1 MSLKKWFKKNKKE
14 ENPKHEREF
23 RELLREN
30 LNGFAVDV
38 FNLDDPLII
47 MTPGE
52 RREYLLYFDR
62 MVKDKKLISRLEFF
76 INKQANL
83 TLKNS
88 KDGILDTAGVMRM
101 DGLSTF
107 KDDVERLS
115 QMFNKEESERP
126 ENKTP
131 LSAEDQLREQL
142 RL

>member
-1 MSLKKWFKKNKKE
+1 MSFIKWLKEKKKE
-14 ENPKHEREF
+14 ENPPHEREF

-38 FNLDDPLII
+38 FNLDDPLIV
-47 MTPGE
+47 MNPSE
-52 RREYLLYFDR
+52 RQEYLLYFDR
-62 MVKDKKLISRLEFF
+62 IVKDKKLISRLEFF

-115 QMFNKEESERP
+115 KMFLMEENERLK
-126 ENKTP
+126 NGNP
-131 LSAEDQLREQL
+131 LSAQEEL